1 MNYKSLNDYELIYM
15 VRESDDSSRNI
26 LYEKYMPIISSVS
39 SDYYL
44 KYKDFGCDYDD
55 FLQEAMIGFQKALVS
70 YDENRDNLF
79 YTFVIVCIHRRLLSF
94 CRAFMNKKNKS
105 NILNVSIDDISCI
118 DEREN
123 LDSILTEREMEK
135 ELKTVIFDLAW
146 EEGLIFELRMNGFH
160 YVEIG
165 ELLDISPRRVGAI
178 SRQIRNIVKGK
189 INQYYFK

>member
-1 MNYKSLNDYELIYM
+1 
-15 VRESDDSSRNI
+15 
-26 LYEKYMPIISSVS
+26 
-39 SDYYL
+39 
-44 KYKDFGCDYDD
+44 
-55 FLQEAMIGFQKALVS
+55 
-70 YDENRDNLF
+70 
-79 YTFVIVCIHRRLLSF
+79 
-94 CRAFMNKKNKS
+94 MNKKNKS

-118 DEREN
+118 DERAN

-165 ELLDISPRRVGAI
+165 ELLDISPRRVGVI
-178 SRQIRNIVKGK
+178 SRQIRNIVMGK

>member
-15 VRESDDSSRNI
+15 IRESDESSRNI
-26 LYEKYMPIISSVS
+26 LYEKYMPVISSIS

-44 KYKDFGCDYDD
+44 KYKDFGSDYDD

-118 DEREN
+118 DERAN

-135 ELKTVIFDLAW
+135 ELKMVIFDLAW

>member
-15 VRESDDSSRNI
+15 VRESDDSSRDI

-94 CRAFMNKKNKS
+94 
-105 NILNVSIDDISCI
+105 L
-118 DEREN
+118 
-123 LDSILTEREMEK
+123 
-135 ELKTVIFDLAW
+135 
-146 EEGLIFELRMNGFH
+146 
-160 YVEIG
+160 
-165 ELLDISPRRVGAI
+165 
-178 SRQIRNIVKGK
+178 
-189 INQYYFK
+189 

>member
-15 VRESDDSSRNI
+15 IRESDESSRNI
-26 LYEKYMPIISSVS
+26 LYEKYMPVISSIS

-44 KYKDFGCDYDD
+44 KYKDFGSDYDD

-118 DEREN
+118 DERAN

-165 ELLDISPRRVGAI
+165 ELLDISPRRVGVV
-178 SRQIRNIVKGK
+178 SRQIMNIVKGK